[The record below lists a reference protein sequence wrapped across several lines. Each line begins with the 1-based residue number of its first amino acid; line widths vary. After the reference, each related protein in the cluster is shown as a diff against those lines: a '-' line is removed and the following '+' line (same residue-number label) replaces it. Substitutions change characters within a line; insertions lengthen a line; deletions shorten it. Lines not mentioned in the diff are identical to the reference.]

1 MRKKLIAKPALCVNC
16 RMCEMACSLEK
27 TGMFNPVKARI
38 WIHRNKKGV
47 DMPMICRHC
56 TSAPCKEACPVDA
69 ISRDNDKGIV
79 TLNQEECINCNECV
93 AACPFSV
100 VRVDPTTGET
110 FKCDQCGGSPECI
123 KWCPTGAIEF
133 VEQGTIGTSIAADRF

>member
-56 TSAPCKEACPVDA
+56 TSAPCKGTLALLYFTDQKIRYTFEFTVDGETYRYVGEKVH
-69 ISRDNDKGIV
+69 IFPWNLPWSHTTCFGRLTKKETGELV
-79 TLNQEECINCNECV
+79 SV
-93 AACPFSV
+93 SV
-100 VRVDPTTGET
+100 VHFRYR
-110 FKCDQCGGSPECI
+110 
-123 KWCPTGAIEF
+123 
-133 VEQGTIGTSIAADRF
+133 TIPAFMASLRLA

>member
-16 RMCEMACSLEK
+16 RICEMACSLEK

-56 TSAPCKEACPVDA
+56 TSPPCEKACPADA
-69 ISRDNDKGIV
+69 ISRDNETGIV
-79 TLNQEECINCNECV
+79 TINADDCINCHECV

-100 VRVDPTTGET
+100 IRVDPHSGET
-110 FKCDQCGGSPECI
+110 FKCDQCGGAPECVE
-123 KWCPTGAIEF
+123 WCPTGAIRF
-133 VEQGTIGTSIAADRF
+133 VDQGTIGTSSAIDRF